1 MFDGR
6 DYHQAFEEA
15 CDQLTGRVLDRNEV
29 LGQLVGIE
37 WTLWEAV
44 RGAMIVVSNIITLIA
59 IAPIAYVAW
68 PTGNSS
74 WIVGMIFVVLWG
86 AVAFGIYWIFR
97 LTAYYEIARH
107 VKGRRFGDIDLPW
120 LPSGTS
126 HNSVKYPI
134 ES

>member
-15 CDQLTGRVLDRNEV
+15 CDQLTGRVLYRNEV

-44 RGAMIVVSNIITLIA
+44 RGAMIVVSNIIALIT
-59 IAPIAYVAW
+59 IAPIAYAAW
-68 PTGNSS
+68 STGNSS
-74 WIVGMIFVVLWG
+74 WIAWMIFVVLWSV
-86 AVAFGIYWIFR
+86 VAFSIYWIFR

-120 LPSGTS
+120 LPSGT
-126 HNSVKYPI
+126 NYDPIKYP
-134 ES
+134 SDS